1 MAKKKNEAFEW
12 ACDLLLRLVD
22 VDSEKIID
30 VIVAQKN
37 NDVEFVKGKLD
48 EMIELMQEI
57 RAEL

>member
-22 VDSEKIID
+22 IDNEKILEI
-30 VIVAQKN
+30 IEAQKN
-37 NDVEFVKGKLD
+37 NNVEWVKSQLS

>member
-22 VDSEKIID
+22 VDSEKILD
-30 VIVAQKN
+30 VIEAQKN

>member
-22 VDSEKIID
+22 VDSEKILD
-30 VIVAQKN
+30 VIEAQKN

-57 RAEL
+57 RDEL